1 MTRGAVNDYIRKWT
15 QIELQAKQDTCEP
28 RHFSQSIASLKLA
41 LELLECIDYKED
53 LLRMSSP
60 QSLAKALVHSGVYRM
75 FVALCITPFYFT
87 ACFITLSV
95 QIHKAIIYM
104 YI

>member
-1 MTRGAVNDYIRKWT
+1 MKRGAVNDYIRKWT
-15 QIELQAKQDTCEP
+15 QIELQAKQDTCGSH
-28 RHFSQSIASLKLA
+28 RFSQNIASLKLA
-41 LELLECIDYKED
+41 LELLECIDYKQD
-53 LLRMSSP
+53 LSRMSFP

-75 FVALCITPFYFT
+75 FVTLYMTPFYFT